1 LRICNARPVEAL
13 ARRQF
18 PPCRRGGGGAA
29 PLGPGDWRRPR
40 PSTDTKDE
48 QQAFQLLV
56 ARLVAEGGVHGLAA
70 RWRDLPSPQ
79 CREMLVSEIG
89 QAFHLWVEEGTI
101 ELLLAALDDPDD
113 KVARRAVKLLTSCL
127 RTPPAKERKESAK
140 TLRGRAAL
148 EAWDQATAWMT
159 PARRAR
165 VAKAVTA
172 ALDRCADN
180 PKALTWPD
188 DYIKLLGHSA
198 TRTDQRAI
206 ALLEAFCKM
215 AGETRRSEFDALAPE
230 NLPPPTSILAEKK
243 GVPPGTPF
251 VRAWSIP
258 HRPPRPQGAGGRHR
272 AHSKPRGLTGRGP
285 AAVSFTDGSTKDVG
299 GGNATC

>member
-1 LRICNARPVEAL
+1 MRDLSKRLRGGDFRHAVEAVAAL
-13 ARRQF
+13 RRLD
-18 PPCRRGGGGAA
+18 PATGAG
-29 PLGPGDWRRPR
+29 LV

-48 QQAFQLLV
+48 QRAFQLLV
-56 ARLVAEGGVHGLAA
+56 ARLVVEGGVHGLAA

-79 CREMLVSEIG
+79 WREMLVSEIG

-101 ELLLAALDDPDD
+101 ELLLAALDDPED

-127 RTPPAKERKESAK
+127 REPPTKERKKIAK
-140 TLRGRAAL
+140 TLRGKAAL
-148 EAWDQATAWMT
+148 EAWDQAPAWMT

-188 DYIKLLGHSA
+188 DYIELLGHTA

-206 ALLEAFCKM
+206 ALLEGFRKM
-215 AGETRRSEFDALAPE
+215 AGETRRSEFEALDPE
-230 NLPPPTSILAEKK
+230 NLPWPTSILAEKK
-243 GVPPGTPF
+243 GIPPGTPF
-251 VRAWSIP
+251 VRVWSIP
-258 HRPPRPQGAGGRHR
+258 T
-272 AHSKPRGLTGRGP
+272 GLLDLKELEDAIERIRRREG
-285 AAVSFTDGSTKDVG
+285 
-299 GGNATC
+299 

>member
-1 LRICNARPVEAL
+1 MSDLSKRLRGGDFRHAVEAVAAL
-13 ARRQF
+13 RRLD
-18 PPCRRGGGGAA
+18 PATGAA
-29 PLGPGDWRRPR
+29 LV

-48 QQAFQLLV
+48 QRAFQLLV

-79 CREMLVSEIG
+79 WREMLVSEIG

-101 ELLLAALDDPDD
+101 ELLLAALDDPED

-127 RTPPAKERKESAK
+127 REPPAKERKKIAK
-140 TLRGRAAL
+140 TLRGKAAL
-148 EAWDQATAWMT
+148 EAWDQAPAWMT

-180 PKALTWPD
+180 PKALTWPE
-188 DYIKLLGHSA
+188 DYIELLGHSP

-206 ALLEAFCKM
+206 ALLEGFRKM
-215 AGETRRSEFDALAPE
+215 AGETRRSEFEALDPE
-230 NLPPPTSILAEKK
+230 NLPWPTSILAERK
-243 GVPPGTPF
+243 GIPPGTPF
-251 VRAWSIP
+251 VRVWSIP
-258 HRPPRPQGAGGRHR
+258 T
-272 AHSKPRGLTGRGP
+272 GLLDLKGLEDAIERIRRRE
-285 AAVSFTDGSTKDVG
+285 S
-299 GGNATC
+299 